1 MKKLESSI
9 TNMVIVLVGVA
20 LITGAILA
28 YVNNI
33 TSEPIKAQ
41 AEKTL
46 TDGIKKVMGGGD
58 LTVSAN
64 HSLKQTV
71 NGKEL

>member
-64 HSLKQTV
+64 HSLKRTDFCYT
-71 NGKEL
+71 

>member
-28 YVNNI
+28 YVNHI
-33 TSEPIKAQ
+33 TTGPI
-41 AEKTL
+41 
-46 TDGIKKVMGGGD
+46 
-58 LTVSAN
+58 
-64 HSLKQTV
+64 
-71 NGKEL
+71 